1 MEEKIQVPYWGV
13 LSVGKEAEYGQI
25 SKGRYC
31 HRLKISLVSCVGGWH
46 LWCFSASVRT
56 SLTRCEENLGILLL
70 LFIWFCVW
78 CTQSLCEHWSTC
90 HWTESITQVL
100 FFIVWGIRSYHK
112 ATTCFLSQIYRYTY
126 LNELQNYLRSASLFF
141 CFFSSSVRSDCKIIT
156 GVKSIAIP
164 TWSYRNFQ

>member
-112 ATTCFLSQIYRYTY
+112 ATICFFIPNLQIHLPEWVT
-126 LNELQNYLRSASLFF
+126 ELPQICFIVFLFF
-141 CFFSSSVRSDCKIIT
+141 FLQCKI
-156 GVKSIAIP
+156 
-164 TWSYRNFQ
+164 RL